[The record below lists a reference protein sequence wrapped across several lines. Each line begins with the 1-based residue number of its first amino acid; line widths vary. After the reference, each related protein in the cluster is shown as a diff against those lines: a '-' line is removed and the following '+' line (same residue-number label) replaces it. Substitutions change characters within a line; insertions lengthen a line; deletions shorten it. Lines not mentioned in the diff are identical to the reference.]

1 MSISLLQSFVSV
13 LQERV
18 IGSPKW
24 NKKKQAFIYEDQ
36 SLEVVVV
43 LKLVRAVQGIS
54 ASKILCEHGLFIDF
68 GATQRNIYEAIY
80 EAYFLLDGIDNPSS
94 NVDKFI
100 REFFSRTIDEHL
112 TSEYHTVASKK
123 ILSGASRY
131 MVDKEQ
137 QPHVRQ
143 LNLDIYKTFS
153 GYIHSSYA
161 HIMEMFGPLGKEG
174 TFNLSG
180 IKHGKSIADR
190 LQFIDASINA
200 CLYVTAYSA
209 LEFGED
215 GLFLDIIDILG
226 GGEPD

>member
-18 IGSPKW
+18 IGPPEWDKD
-24 NKKKQAFIYEDQ
+24 KQVFVYENQ
-36 SLEVVVV
+36 TLEVVVV
-43 LKLVRAVQGIS
+43 LKLVRVVQGIN

-80 EAYFLLDGIDNPSS
+80 ETYFLLDGIKNPST

-112 TSEYHTVASKK
+112 TSEHHTVASKK

-143 LNLDIYKTFS
+143 FNLNIYKTFS

-161 HIMEMFGPLGKEG
+161 HIMEMFGPVGKEG

-190 LQFIDASINA
+190 LQLIDASINA

-209 LEFGED
+209 LEFGEEA
-215 GLFLDIIDILG
+215 LFLDIIEALNG
-226 GGEPD
+226 SKP